1 MKTKNGVSETERRGV
16 GKRQSKRELRKVGR
30 GWRGK
35 EREKR
40 EMGKNRG
47 ECIVDA
53 SEKRKKREK
62 MNKSER

>member
-1 MKTKNGVSETERRGV
+1 MRAEDSWEGVER
-16 GKRQSKRELRKVGR
+16 QRK
-30 GWRGK
+30 
-35 EREKR
+35 REKR

-53 SEKRKKREK
+53 SQKRKKREK